1 MNFEIVKKV
10 SIVSAILGGIIGII
24 TLIPYIN
31 LFSFLFLT
39 FLSGPAIIIY
49 SKISDLIGIVDT
61 REGAIWGAIIGGVAF
76 SAFFIVFVPLSA
88 VIGLLYKSGVYV
100 VMKLFFS
107 SGGGIMILIMSYVMV
122 GMLIALFNAF
132 TGAITAYLCQQNTNT
147 TKEDNQTFRID
158 NQG

>member
-1 MNFEIVKKV
+1 MNFEIIKKV
-10 SIVSAILGGIIGII
+10 SIISAILGGCLGVI

-39 FLSGPAIIIY
+39 FLSAPAIIIY
-49 SKISDLIGIVDT
+49 SKINNIMGIVDT
-61 REGAIWGAIIGGVAF
+61 REGALWGAGIGAVVF
-76 SAFFIVFVPLSA
+76 SAFFIVFVPISA
-88 VIGLLYKSGVYV
+88 IIGLIYRDGVYV

-107 SGGGIMILIMSYVMV
+107 SGGGIMILIMSYIMV

-132 TGAITAYLCQQNTNT
+132 TGTFTAYVYQQNANT
-147 TKEDNQTFRID
+147 TKEDNQTFKID